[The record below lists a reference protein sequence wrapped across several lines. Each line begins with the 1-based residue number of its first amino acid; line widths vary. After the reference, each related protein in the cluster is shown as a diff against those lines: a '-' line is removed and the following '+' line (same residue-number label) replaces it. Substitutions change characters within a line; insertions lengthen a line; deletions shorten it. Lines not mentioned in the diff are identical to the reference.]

1 VRAARAGGIA
11 GALAAALLGI
21 ACADKRSDTGA
32 SAKAATE
39 APTAQ
44 ISAASAPT
52 AEAPPGA
59 PAAEMSSSEKVH
71 TLVPRAPTPPTEP
84 QELVDLGRLLFF
96 DPRLSGDNTVACATC
111 HVPERGFTDG
121 RATALG
127 KGGKGL
133 ARNTPTVIN
142 LASRGPYF
150 LDGRADTLEIQA
162 LMPVESPDE
171 MDQDVNELI
180 AELSI
185 VPEYIAR
192 FKRALPGEGISI
204 SRQAIGRAIAAFER
218 TLVSAGSPYDKK
230 LRGEPGGMSAEA
242 ARGMSLFVGQARC
255 VNCHDGP
262 DLTDNSFHN
271 IGVGEGDPGR
281 FAVVQVALMKGAW
294 KTPTLRDID
303 LTAPYF
309 HDGSAKTLEEVIE
322 HYDRGG
328 ASALD
333 PHGHPPENLDPDI
346 KPLGL
351 SAEQKAALVAFMRA
365 LTGEGAPSYG
375 VVAPRVPVV
384 PAVTKGSTRALM
396 KGSGGM
402 LETADQVLQSLNEGA
417 WPDVLARAE
426 KLTASA
432 EQIDAIHGP
441 KMDPKRRATFRE
453 RAGDL
458 IVRLADVTRLAR
470 EKRRA
475 EAAEAY
481 GAVRRACDACHASF
495 REREKAPR

>member
-1 VRAARAGGIA
+1 V
-11 GALAAALLGI
+11 
-21 ACADKRSDTGA
+21 
-32 SAKAATE
+32 
-39 APTAQ
+39 
-44 ISAASAPT
+44 
-52 AEAPPGA
+52 AEA
-59 PAAEMSSSEKVH
+59 SSSEKVH
-71 TLVPRAPTPPTEP
+71 TLIPRAPSPPTEP

-96 DPRLSGDNTVACATC
+96 DPRLSGDNTVACASC
-111 HVPERGFTDG
+111 HIPERAFTDG

-150 LDGRADTLEIQA
+150 LDGRADTLEVQA

-180 AELSI
+180 AELSV

-192 FKRALPGEGISI
+192 FKRALPGEGIS
-204 SRQAIGRAIAAFER
+204 RPAIGRAIAAFER

-242 ARGMSLFVGQARC
+242 SRGMSLFVGQARC
-255 VNCHDGP
+255 VLCHDGP

-309 HDGSAKTLEEVIE
+309 HDGSAKSLEEVVE

-333 PHGHPPENLDPDI
+333 PHGHHDHHARENLDPDI
-346 KPLGL
+346 KPLNL

-375 VVAPRVPVV
+375 VVTPHVPVV
-384 PAVTKGSTRALM
+384 PSVTITKGSMRALM
-396 KGSGGM
+396 KGRGGM
-402 LETADQVLQSLNEGA
+402 LESADQLLQSLNEGA
-417 WPDVLARAE
+417 WLDVLARAE

-432 EQIDAIHGP
+432 EQIDVIHGP
-441 KMDPKRRATFRE
+441 RLDPKRRAELRE

-458 IVRLADVTRLAR
+458 IVRVADLARLAGD
-470 EKRRA
+470 KKRA

-481 GAVRRACDACHASF
+481 GAVREACDACHAAL
-495 REREKAPR
+495 RGKEKAPR